1 MEKLIRK
8 LLKLKTKTVITVLFF
23 GLVLFLL
30 GGGFS
35 LTNGLVN
42 GFKTVAEARFGVT
55 SLFFVGFLFTG
66 VFGLAL
72 AYKNKT
78 NRLMMIVGFCVTF
91 FSYLAIEVLYN
102 AVGVN

>member
-1 MEKLIRK
+1 MG
-8 LLKLKTKTVITVLFF
+8 LLKILLRLKAKTVVAALVF
-23 GLVLFLL
+23 GVCLFLL

-78 NRLMMIVGFCVTF
+78 NRLMMLVGFGVTF